1 MSEKVPAIA
10 SRAGLEEIKKNC
22 HSYQV
27 RVCSLLKEPFEP
39 ADDRTQYLVEIYA
52 VAGHLI
58 SIIDEYMYDADP
70 GDEVYL
76 TKSDLS
82 PITSFTRAMASAARL
97 LKREY
102 NISLVTQ

>member
-1 MSEKVPAIA
+1 MSTTAPAIA
-10 SRAGLEEIKKNC
+10 SRAGLEDIRKNC
-22 HSYQV
+22 YSYQM

-39 ADDRTQYLVEIYA
+39 ADDKTQYLVEVYS

-58 SIIDEYMYDADP
+58 SIIDEYMYGAGPD
-70 GDEVYL
+70 DEVYL
-76 TKSDLS
+76 TKADLS